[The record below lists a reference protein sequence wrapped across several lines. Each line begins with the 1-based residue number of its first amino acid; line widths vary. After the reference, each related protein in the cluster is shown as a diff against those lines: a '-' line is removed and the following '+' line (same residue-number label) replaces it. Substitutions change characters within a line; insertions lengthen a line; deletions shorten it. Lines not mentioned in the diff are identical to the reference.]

1 MKLFYAP
8 GACSLSPHIALRE
21 AGISFD
27 LQKVNT
33 KTHELDGGGD
43 FMAINSK
50 GYVPVLQLDDG
61 QYLTEGPAIV
71 QYIADQNPASGLAPA
86 AGTMPRYRLQEWLNF
101 ISTELHKGFSPLFTP
116 QTPEETKV
124 AAKKKLGERF
134 VWVAQ
139 QLGDK
144 PYLMGDAFSVA
155 DGYLFTVLNW
165 GQWVG
170 IDLAAWPTLLAFH
183 ARVATRPQVQ
193 AAMKAEGLLK

>member
-1 MKLFYAP
+1 M
-8 GACSLSPHIALRE
+8 
-21 AGISFD
+21 
-27 LQKVNT
+27 
-33 KTHELDGGGD
+33 
-43 FMAINSK
+43 
-50 GYVPVLQLDDG
+50 
-61 QYLTEGPAIV
+61 
-71 QYIADQNPASGLAPA
+71 
-86 AGTMPRYRLQEWLNF
+86 QEWLNF

-183 ARVATRPQVQ
+183 ARVAARPQVQ